1 MDLWRCYIEMDLNCI
16 LESMEKIVLIT
27 GGSKGIGK
35 AIVLKVSSVYKHV
48 IFTYNSDLNG
58 AMNLTSSI
66 KNSSCYQYDL
76 RNFDKAQEISKEIIN
91 TYGGI
96 DILINN
102 AGADRDAIFTKMAKE
117 DWDDVINVNLKSLFN
132 LIHFFLPGMIE
143 KKWGR
148 IINLTSIAAF
158 TGAFGKSNYS
168 AAKAGIIGFT
178 KSLALEVAS
187 KGITVNAVAPGAIE
201 TDMFLRIPQKYRD
214 KIFENIPGQR
224 LGTPDEVA
232 DLISFLISDKA
243 SYITGQTIHINGGS
257 FLY

>member
-1 MDLWRCYIEMDLNCI
+1 MDINSI
-16 LESMEKIVLIT
+16 LEYMEKIVFIT

-35 AIVLKVSSVYKHV
+35 AVVSKVSSIYKHV
-48 IFTYNSDLNG
+48 IFTYNSDLDG
-58 AMNLTSSI
+58 AKNL
-66 KNSSCYQYDL
+66 KNSIQNTSYYQYDL
-76 RNFDKAQEISKEIIN
+76 RDFDKAEEISKEIIN

-102 AGADRDAIFTKMAKE
+102 AGADRDAVFTKMVKE
-117 DWDDVINVNLKSLFN
+117 DWDDVININLKSLYN
-132 LIHFFLPGMIE
+132 MTHFFLPGMIE

-168 AAKAGIIGFT
+168 AAKSGIIGFT

-214 KIFENIPGQR
+214 KILENIPCKR

-232 DLISFLISDKA
+232 DLVSFLISDKA
-243 SYITGQTIHINGGS
+243 TYITGQTIHINGGS